1 MKAYQNCSCTRCKES
16 VPNFLQNLKKH
27 VMANLL
33 ISGLLRLTYKC
44 DKSEFQKKKQKK
56 NTILIL
62 IDFRKSKVVLPYF
75 QFLGDL

>member
-1 MKAYQNCSCTRCKES
+1 
-16 VPNFLQNLKKH
+16 
-27 VMANLL
+27 MANLL